1 MSVGPGQTTSSIA
14 DGKALVRRYLE
25 DVFSGG
31 NLAAMDEYLAGEKFK
46 QGVAEL
52 VSRWRTAFSDFHI
65 VVDDVIAEADRVVT
79 VEIMSGTHDGVYQSR
94 IGPIAPTGRKVSW
107 SRIAIRFMKDGRF
120 TDGFWEEDDV
130 GLLQQL
136 GALTDPTAES
146 DPHHRD
152 RALGGI
158 GEQVE
163 PR

>member
-1 MSVGPGQTTSSIA
+1 MSVGSIPTNSSVE

-31 NLAAMDEYLAGEKFK
+31 NLAAMDDYLAGEKFK
-46 QGVAEL
+46 QGVADL
-52 VSRWRTAFSDFHI
+52 VNRWRTAFSDFHL

-79 VEIMSGTHDGVYQSR
+79 VEVMSGTHDGVYQSR
-94 IGPIAPTGRKVSW
+94 IGPIAPTGRNVTW

-136 GALTDPTAES
+136 GALVDPTADA

-152 RALGGI
+152 RTREGTG
-158 GEQVE
+158 QRV
-163 PR
+163 